1 MINLVA
7 NNWEDAWIELHRLYA
22 EEFETIVD
30 RRFATRAMSFDN
42 KIVVANNDIGKL
54 DIKLVGY
61 TVYKLNLFDRRYI
74 IPGMKEKILET
85 LLERIQAGRKLT
97 VISYPFRE
105 DDGAHT
111 QGPCLVN
118 MILTLSHGR
127 DGWSIEF
134 DIYAR
139 IGEITRR
146 IMVDFLKFHEIIQY
160 FLDELK
166 DYNIKQNKITFH
178 TKAIYAESISLTIAE
193 HLFEGQF
200 SYDKDY
206 WLHRDVRTKI
216 ARFNEGD
223 IKFKRGRRIRKQ
235 MLRLQEGRN
244 D

>member
-7 NNWEDAWIELHRLYA
+7 NNWEDAWVELHRLYA
-22 EEFETIVD
+22 VDPEAIVD
-30 RRFATRAMSFDN
+30 RRFATRALSFDN

-54 DIKLVGY
+54 DISLVGY

-74 IPGMKEKILET
+74 IPGMKEKILQT
-85 LLERIQAGRKLT
+85 LIERIQAGRKLT
-97 VISYPFRE
+97 VISYPFKE

-118 MILTLSHGR
+118 MIITLSHSKE
-127 DGWSIEF
+127 GWQAEF

-139 IGEITRR
+139 MGEITRR
-146 IMVDFLKFHEIIQY
+146 IMVDFLKFHQIIEY
-160 FLDELK
+160 FINGLK
-166 DYNIKQNKITFH
+166 DYNIKQNKLTFH
-178 TKAIYAESISLTIAE
+178 AKAIYAESISLTIAE
-193 HLFEGQF
+193 HLFAGQF

-216 ARFNEGD
+216 AKFNEGD